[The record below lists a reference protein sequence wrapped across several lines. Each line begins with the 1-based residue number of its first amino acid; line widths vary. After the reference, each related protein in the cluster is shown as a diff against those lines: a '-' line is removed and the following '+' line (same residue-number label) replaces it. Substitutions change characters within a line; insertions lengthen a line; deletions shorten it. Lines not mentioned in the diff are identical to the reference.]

1 MVQVIL
7 CVSAQVASYVVK
19 QKDEDVE
26 VLKVSSCSLAAIILL
41 QEAQIDVTENGYPG
55 LQKTKLC
62 TIKCP

>member
-26 VLKVSSCSLAAIILL
+26 VLKVGSCSLAAIILL